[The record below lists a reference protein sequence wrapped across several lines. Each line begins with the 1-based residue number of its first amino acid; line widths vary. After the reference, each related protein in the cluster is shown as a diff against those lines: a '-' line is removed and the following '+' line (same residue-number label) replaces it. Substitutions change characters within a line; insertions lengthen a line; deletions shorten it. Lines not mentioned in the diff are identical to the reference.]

1 MGKHIQT
8 RIRSKPTFLAAFYS
22 WSNLEIGHIFCNSKL
37 VKIFKQEPLHNP
49 HFYQILIH
57 ETFENFGIILQPPGE
72 GSIFSGGGGVLSQ
85 SYTTS
90 QALAK
95 RKQWSESH
103 GSVIL

>member
-57 ETFENFGIILQPPGE
+57 ETYEYCGIILQPPGE
-72 GSIFSGGGGVLSQ
+72 GVYLQWGEGGGSQ
-85 SYTTS
+85 SYSTS

-95 RKQWSESH
+95 RKQWSERH
-103 GSVIL
+103 GSVII